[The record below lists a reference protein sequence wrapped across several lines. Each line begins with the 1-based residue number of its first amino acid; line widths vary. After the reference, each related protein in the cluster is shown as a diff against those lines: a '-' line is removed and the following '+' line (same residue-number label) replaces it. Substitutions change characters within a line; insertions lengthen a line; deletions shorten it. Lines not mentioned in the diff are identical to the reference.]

1 MKQQKRRLPNKPT
14 RNAEQLYDFQQASH
28 IIELE
33 AAVLGGIIKEKDA
46 LTSVI
51 DILKPDSFI
60 SEKHE
65 SIYQAILLL
74 FGKSEPVD
82 LLTVTNQLRSTGEL
96 EFIGGATYLARIT
109 AKTIASHIEQDA
121 RIIVQYAIRRNII
134 KTMGEVITKGYEDT
148 TDVFNLMDN
157 TEQSLRDIQEG
168 NLNKNIP
175 DLSLVVQK
183 TIQELK
189 NKAEQDGGQTS
200 VPSGFPTLDR
210 VTGGWHN
217 TELIIIAARPGMGK
231 TAFVVSALR
240 NAAIDFK
247 MPVALFSL
255 EMSSP
260 QVMLRLISAEAE
272 IDSQKLRKGELD
284 TDDWHAL
291 HSRLNNLA
299 TAPIYI
305 DDTPALSILEL
316 RTKARR
322 LKAFHGIKLLIVDYL
337 QLMTAGNG
345 KGGMNREQEIA
356 AISRSLKTISKELNI
371 PVIALSQLSRSV
383 ETRGGDKRPQLSDLR
398 ESGSIEQDA
407 DVVMFLY
414 RPEYYQI
421 TETETGESTKDI
433 AEVIIAK
440 NRSGSIDNVTL
451 RFIGKYT
458 RFAEFDGFSVSRE
471 KYEELSGNKTLGS
484 KANNITEE

>member
-1 MKQQKRRLPNKPT
+1 MKQQRRRGPDKPKRN
-14 RNAEQLYDFQQASH
+14 NDQIYDFQQASH

-33 AAVLGGIIKEKDA
+33 AAVLGGIIKERDS

-60 SEKHE
+60 SDKHE
-65 SIYQAILLL
+65 AVYQAILLL

-82 LLTVTNQLRSTGEL
+82 LLTVTNQLRQNGEL
-96 EFIGGATYLARIT
+96 EFVGGATYLARIT
-109 AKTIASHIEQDA
+109 AKTISAHIEKDA

-134 KTMGEVITKGYEDT
+134 KIMGEVVSKAYEET
-148 TDVFNLMDN
+148 TDVFNLMDS
-157 TEQSLRDIQEG
+157 TEQNLRDIQEG
-168 NLNKNIP
+168 NLNKSIP

-183 TIQELK
+183 TIQEIR
-189 NKAEQDGGQTS
+189 NKSEQDAGYSS

-210 VTGGWHN
+210 LTGGWHN

-231 TAFVVSALR
+231 TAFVVSSLR

-255 EMSSP
+255 EMSSQ

-272 IDSQKLRKGELD
+272 IDSQKLRKGELN

-322 LKAFHGIKLLIVDYL
+322 LKAFHNIKLIIVDYL

-356 AISRSLKTISKELNI
+356 AISRSLKTIAKELNL

-414 RPEYYQI
+414 RPEYYKI
-421 TETETGESTKDI
+421 TENEAGESTQGM

-440 NRSGSIDNVTL
+440 NRSGSIDSINL

-458 RFAEFDGFSVSRE
+458 RFAEFDGFSLSKE
-471 KYEELSGNKTLGS
+471 KYEEISGTKNFGS
-484 KANNITEE
+484 KANDL

>member
-1 MKQQKRRLPNKPT
+1 MKQQRRRFPDNPKRNP
-14 RNAEQLYDFQQASH
+14 EQVFDFQQASH
-28 IIELE
+28 IVELE
-33 AAVLGGIIKEKDA
+33 AMVLGGVIKERDA

-51 DILKPDSFI
+51 DVLKSESFI
-60 SEKHE
+60 SERHQA
-65 SIYQAILLL
+65 IYQAILSL

-82 LLTVTNQLRSTGEL
+82 LLTVTNQLRQTGEL
-96 EFIGGATYLARIT
+96 EFIGGATYLAKIT
-109 AKTIASHIEQDA
+109 SKGTSTHIEQDA
-121 RIIVQYAIRRNII
+121 RIIVQYAMRRSII
-134 KTMGEVITKGYEDT
+134 KIMDEVVAKAYEDT
-148 TDVFNLMDN
+148 TDVYNLLDS
-157 TEQSLRDIQEG
+157 TEQGLREIQEG

-175 DLSLVVQK
+175 ELSSVVLK
-183 TIQELK
+183 TIQELR
-189 NKAEQDGGQTS
+189 NKSEQDAGVAS
-200 VPSGFPTLDR
+200 VPSGFPSLDR

-255 EMSSP
+255 EMSSQ

-284 TDDWHAL
+284 NEDWQAL
-291 HSRLNNLA
+291 HSKLNDLA
-299 TAPIYI
+299 ISPIYI
-305 DDTPALSILEL
+305 DDTPALSVLEL

-322 LKAFHGIKLLIVDYL
+322 LKAFHNIKLLIVDYL

-345 KGGMNREQEIA
+345 RMGMNREQEIA
-356 AISRSLKTISKELNI
+356 AISRSLKTIAKELNI

-383 ETRGGDKRPQLSDLR
+383 ETRAGDKRPQLSDLR

-414 RPEYYQI
+414 RPEYYNI
-421 TETETGESTKDI
+421 TESETGESTKGT

-440 NRSGSIDNVTL
+440 NRSGSVDTVNL
-451 RFIGKYT
+451 RFVGKYT
-458 RFAEFDGFSVSRE
+458 RFSEFDGFSLSKE
-471 KYEELSGNKTLGS
+471 KYEEISGTKVFGS
-484 KANNITEE
+484 KANDI

>member
-1 MKQQKRRLPNKPT
+1 MKQQRRRGPEKPKRN
-14 RNAEQLYDFQQASH
+14 NDQIYDFQQASH

-33 AAVLGGIIKEKDA
+33 AAVLGGIIKEKDS

-51 DILKPDSFI
+51 DILKSDSFI
-60 SEKHE
+60 SDKHE

-82 LLTVTNQLRSTGEL
+82 LLTVTNQLRQTGEL
-96 EFIGGATYLARIT
+96 EFVGGATYLAKIT
-109 AKTIASHIEQDA
+109 AKTISSHIEKDA

-134 KTMGEVITKGYEDT
+134 KIMGEVVNKAYEDT
-148 TDVFNLMDN
+148 TDVFNLMDS
-157 TEQSLRDIQEG
+157 TEQNLRDIQEG

-183 TIQELK
+183 TIQEIR
-189 NKAEQDGGQTS
+189 NKSEQDAGFSS

-210 VTGGWHN
+210 LTGGWHN

-231 TAFVVSALR
+231 TAFVVSSLR

-255 EMSSP
+255 EMSSQ

-305 DDTPALSILEL
+305 DDTPALSVLEL

-322 LKAFHGIKLLIVDYL
+322 LKAFHNIKLLIVDYL

-345 KGGMNREQEIA
+345 KVGMNREQEIA
-356 AISRSLKTISKELNI
+356 AISRSLKTIAKELNI

-421 TETETGESTKDI
+421 TETETGESTQGM

-440 NRSGSIDNVTL
+440 NRSGSIDNVNL

-458 RFAEFDGFSVSRE
+458 RFAEFDGFTLTKE
-471 KYEELSGNKTLGS
+471 KYEEISGTKILGS
-484 KANNITEE
+484 KANDL

>member
-1 MKQQKRRLPNKPT
+1 MKQRRRQPDKPKKSPQQVQ
-14 RNAEQLYDFQQASH
+14 EFQQSSH
-28 IIELE
+28 IVELE
-33 AAVLGGIIKEKDA
+33 ASVLGGVIKEKDA

-65 SIYQAILLL
+65 AIYQAILLL
-74 FGKSEPVD
+74 FGRSEPVD
-82 LLTVTNQLRSTGEL
+82 LLTITNQLRQTGEL
-96 EFIGGATYLARIT
+96 EFIGGPAYLARISARKVST
-109 AKTIASHIEQDA
+109 HIERDA
-121 RIIVQYAIRRNII
+121 RIILQYAIQRNIMNIMDDVLI
-134 KTMGEVITKGYEDT
+134 KAQEDT
-148 TDVFNLMDN
+148 TDVFNLLDA
-157 TEQSLRDIQEG
+157 TEQGLREIQEG

-175 DLSLVVQK
+175 DLKMVVQK

-189 NKAEQDGGQTS
+189 NKEDREAGSNS
-200 VPSGFPTLDR
+200 VPSGFPSLDR
-210 VTGGWHN
+210 ITGGFHN

-240 NAAIDFK
+240 NASIDYK
-247 MPVALFSL
+247 LPVALFSL
-255 EMSSP
+255 EMSSQ
-260 QVMLRLISAEAE
+260 QVMYRLISAEAE
-272 IDSQKLRKGELD
+272 VDSQKLRKGDLE
-284 TDDWHAL
+284 TDDWKAI
-291 HSRLNNLA
+291 HSQLNNLDN
-299 TAPIYI
+299 APIYI

-322 LKAFHGIKLLIVDYL
+322 LKAFHNIKLLIVDYL

-345 KGGMNREQEIA
+345 KRGMNREQEIA
-356 AISRSLKTISKELNI
+356 SISRSLKTIAKELNI

-383 ETRGGDKRPQLSDLR
+383 ESRPDKKPMLSDLR

-414 RPEYYQI
+414 RPEYYHI
-421 TETETGESTKDI
+421 TETETGESTQDM

-440 NRSGSIDNVTL
+440 NRSGSVDNVKL

-458 RFAEFDGFSVSRE
+458 RFSEFDGFVTTPDQYE
-471 KYEELSGNKTLGS
+471 KQTGIRTTLGGS
-484 KANNITEE
+484 KANEI

>member
-1 MKQQKRRLPNKPT
+1 MKQRRRGPEKPKRN
-14 RNAEQLYDFQQASH
+14 NEQIYDFQQASH

-60 SEKHE
+60 SDKHE
-65 SIYQAILLL
+65 AIYQAVLLL

-82 LLTVTNQLRSTGEL
+82 LLTVTNQLRQIGEL
-96 EFIGGATYLARIT
+96 EFVGGATYLARIT
-109 AKTIASHIEQDA
+109 SKTISAHIEQDA
-121 RIIVQYAIRRNII
+121 RIIVQYSIRRNII
-134 KTMGEVITKGYEDT
+134 KTMGEVITKAYEDT
-148 TDVFNLMDN
+148 TDVYNLMDA

-175 DLSLVVQK
+175 ELSNVVQK
-183 TIQELK
+183 TIQEIK
-189 NKAEQDGGQTS
+189 NKSEQDAGHSS

-231 TAFVVSALR
+231 TAFVVSSLR

-247 MPVALFSL
+247 LPVALFSL
-255 EMSSP
+255 EMSSQ

-272 IDSQKLRKGELD
+272 IDSQKLRKGELE
-284 TDDWHAL
+284 TEDWQAL
-291 HSRLNNLA
+291 HSRLNALA

-305 DDTPALSILEL
+305 DDTPALSVLEL

-322 LKAFHGIKLLIVDYL
+322 LKAFHNIKLLIVDYL

-345 KGGMNREQEIA
+345 KIGMNREQEIA
-356 AISRSLKTISKELNI
+356 AISRSLKTIAKELNI

-421 TETETGESTKDI
+421 TETETGESTQGM

-440 NRSGSIDNVTL
+440 NRSGSVDNVNL

-458 RFAEFDGFSVSRE
+458 RFAEFDGFTLSKE
-471 KYEELSGNKTLGS
+471 KYEEISGTKILGS
-484 KANNITEE
+484 KANDL

>member
-1 MKQQKRRLPNKPT
+1 MKQQRRRSPEKTKRNP
-14 RNAEQLYDFQQASH
+14 EQIFDFQQSSH

-33 AAVLGGIIKEKDA
+33 AAVLGGVIKEKDA
-46 LTSVI
+46 LTTVI
-51 DILKPDSFI
+51 DVLKPESFI

-65 SIYQAILLL
+65 AIYQAILTL

-82 LLTVTNQLRSTGEL
+82 LLTVTNQLRLNGEL
-96 EFIGGATYLARIT
+96 EFIGGAAYLARIS
-109 AKTIASHIEQDA
+109 AKSISSHIEQDA
-121 RIIVQYAIRRNII
+121 RIIVQYAIRRSIVKI
-134 KTMGEVITKGYEDT
+134 MGDVQTKAYEDT
-148 TDVFNLMDN
+148 TDVFNLLDS
-157 TEQSLRDIQEG
+157 TEQHLREIQEG

-175 DLSLVVQK
+175 DLHLVVQK
-183 TIQELK
+183 TIQEIK
-189 NKAEQDGGQTS
+189 NKAEQDGGSAS
-200 VPSGFPTLDR
+200 VPSGFPSLD
-210 VTGGWHN
+210 
-217 TELIIIAARPGMGK
+217 MGK

-255 EMSSP
+255 EMSSQ

-272 IDSQKLRKGELD
+272 IDSNKLRKGELE
-284 TDDWHAL
+284 TEDWHAL

-305 DDTPALSILEL
+305 DDTPALSVLEL

-322 LKAFHGIKLLIVDYL
+322 LKAFHNIRLLIVDYL

-356 AISRSLKTISKELNI
+356 AISRSLKTIAKELNI
-371 PVIALSQLSRSV
+371 PVLALSQLSRSV
-383 ETRGGDKRPQLSDLR
+383 ETRAGDKRPQLSDLR

-421 TETETGESTKDI
+421 TETETGESTKGM

-440 NRSGSIDNVTL
+440 NRSGSVDNVNL
-451 RFIGKYT
+451 RFVGKYT
-458 RFAEFDGFSVSRE
+458 RFMEFDGFTVSQD
-471 KYEELSGNKTLGS
+471 KYEEISGTKILGS
-484 KANNITEE
+484 KANDL

>member
-1 MKQQKRRLPNKPT
+1 MKRRLPERKKKNP
-14 RNAEQLYDFQQASH
+14 EQLQDFQQSSH
-28 IIELE
+28 IVELE
-33 AAVLGGIIKEKDA
+33 ASVLGGVIKERDA
-46 LTSVI
+46 LTMVV
-51 DILKPDSFI
+51 DVLKPDSFI

-74 FGKSEPVD
+74 FGKSEPID
-82 LLTVTNQLRSTGEL
+82 LLTVTNQLRQSGEL
-96 EFIGGATYLARIT
+96 EFIGGPAYLAKIT
-109 AKTIASHIEQDA
+109 ARKVSTHIERDA
-121 RIIVQYAIRRNII
+121 RIIIQYSIQRNIVRI
-134 KTMGEVITKGYEDT
+134 MDGVVNKAQEDT
-148 TDVFNLMDN
+148 TDVFNLLDA
-157 TEQSLRDIQEG
+157 TEQGLRDIQEG

-175 DLSLVVQK
+175 DLKLVVQK

-189 NKAEQDGGQTS
+189 SKEDQEAGIAS

-210 VTGGWHN
+210 ITGGWHN

-240 NAAIDFK
+240 NAAIDYQ

-255 EMSSP
+255 EMSSQ
-260 QVMLRLISAEAE
+260 QVMYRLISAEAE
-272 IDSQKLRKGELD
+272 IDSQKLRKGDLE
-284 TDDWHAL
+284 TEDWKAI
-291 HSRLNNLA
+291 HSRLNNLDN
-299 TAPIYI
+299 APIYI
-305 DDTPALSILEL
+305 DDTPALSVLEL

-322 LKAFHGIKLLIVDYL
+322 LKAFHNIKLLIVDYL

-345 KGGMNREQEIA
+345 RTGMNREQEIA
-356 AISRSLKTISKELNI
+356 NISRSLKTIAKELNI

-383 ETRGGDKRPQLSDLR
+383 ESRPDKKPMLSDLR

-414 RPEYYQI
+414 RPEYYGLE
-421 TETETGESTKDI
+421 ETETGESTQGI

-440 NRSGSIDNVTL
+440 NRSGSVDSARL

-458 RFAEFDGFSVSRE
+458 RFAEFDGFTLTPE
-471 KYEELSGNKTLGS
+471 QYEEKSGIRTMGS
-484 KANNITEE
+484 KANDLGS

>member
-1 MKQQKRRLPNKPT
+1 MKQQKRRGPEKPK
-14 RNAEQLYDFQQASH
+14 RIAEQIYDFQQASH

-65 SIYQAILLL
+65 AIYQAILLL
-74 FGKSEPVD
+74 FGKTEPVD
-82 LLTVTNQLRSTGEL
+82 LLTVSNQLRLSGEL
-96 EFIGGATYLARIT
+96 EFIGGASYLARIT
-109 AKTIASHIEQDA
+109 SKSISSHIEKEA
-121 RIIVQYAIRRNII
+121 RIIVQYAIRRSII
-134 KTMGEVITKGYEDT
+134 KIMGEVVTKAYEDT
-148 TDVFNLMDN
+148 TDVFHLMDT

-189 NKAEQDGGQTS
+189 NKADQDAGGSS

-231 TAFVVSALR
+231 TAFVVSSLR

-255 EMSSP
+255 EMSSQ

-272 IDSQKLRKGELD
+272 IDSQKLRKGELE
-284 TDDWHAL
+284 TEDWQAL

-305 DDTPALSILEL
+305 DDTPALSVLEL

-322 LKAFHGIKLLIVDYL
+322 LKAFHDIKLLIVDYL

-356 AISRSLKTISKELNI
+356 AISRSLKTIAKELNI

-421 TETETGESTKDI
+421 TETETGESTKGM

-440 NRSGSIDNVTL
+440 NRSGSVDNVNL

-458 RFAEFDGFSVSRE
+458 RFAEFDGFTLSQE
-471 KYEELSGNKTLGS
+471 KYEEISGTKILGS
-484 KANNITEE
+484 KANDL

>member
-1 MKQQKRRLPNKPT
+1 MKQQKRRGPEKPK
-14 RNAEQLYDFQQASH
+14 RNAEQIYDFQQASH

-51 DILKPDSFI
+51 DILKPNSFI

-65 SIYQAILLL
+65 AIYQSILLL
-74 FGKSEPVD
+74 FGKTEPVD
-82 LLTVTNQLRSTGEL
+82 LLTVSNQLRLSGEL
-96 EFIGGATYLARIT
+96 EFIGGASYLARIT
-109 AKTIASHIEQDA
+109 SKSISSHIEKEA
-121 RIIVQYAIRRNII
+121 RIIVQYAMRRSII
-134 KTMGEVITKGYEDT
+134 KIMGEVVTKAYEDT
-148 TDVFNLMDN
+148 TDVFHLMDS
-157 TEQSLRDIQEG
+157 TEQNLRDIQEG

-189 NKAEQDGGQTS
+189 NKADQDAGGSS

-231 TAFVVSALR
+231 TAFVVSSLR

-255 EMSSP
+255 EMSSQ

-272 IDSQKLRKGELD
+272 IDSQKLRKGELE
-284 TDDWHAL
+284 TEDWQAL

-305 DDTPALSILEL
+305 DDTPALSVLEL

-356 AISRSLKTISKELNI
+356 AISRSLKTIAKELNI

-421 TETETGESTKDI
+421 TETETGESTKGM

-440 NRSGSIDNVTL
+440 NRSGSVDNVNL

-458 RFAEFDGFSVSRE
+458 RFAEFDGFSLSQE
-471 KYEELSGNKTLGS
+471 KYEEISGTKILGS
-484 KANNITEE
+484 KANDL

>member
-1 MKQQKRRLPNKPT
+1 MKQQRRRQPDKPKRN
-14 RNAEQLYDFQQASH
+14 EQIFDFQQASH

-33 AAVLGGIIKEKDA
+33 SAVLGGVIKEKDA

-51 DILKPDSFI
+51 DILKADSFI

-65 SIYQAILLL
+65 AIYQAILLL

-96 EFIGGATYLARIT
+96 EFVGGASYLARIT

-134 KTMGEVITKGYEDT
+134 KIMGDVINNAYEDT
-148 TDVFNLMDN
+148 TDVFNLMDS
-157 TEQSLRDIQEG
+157 TEQSLRDVQEG

-175 DLSLVVQK
+175 ELSLVVQK
-183 TIQELK
+183 TILELK
-189 NKAEQDGGQTS
+189 NKADQDLGSTS

-210 VTGGWHN
+210 LTGGWHN

-260 QVMLRLISAEAE
+260 QVMLRMISAEAE
-272 IDSQKLRKGELD
+272 IDSQKLRKGELE
-284 TDDWHAL
+284 TEDWHAL

-322 LKAFHGIKLLIVDYL
+322 LKAFHGIRLLIVDYL

-345 KGGMNREQEIA
+345 KNGMNREQEIA
-356 AISRSLKTISKELNI
+356 AISRSLKTIAKELNI

-421 TETETGESTKDI
+421 TETETGESTKGM

-440 NRSGSIDNVTL
+440 NRSGSIDNVNL

-458 RFAEFDGFSVSRE
+458 RFAEFDGFTLT
-471 KYEELSGNKTLGS
+471 KDQYEEISGTKVMGS
-484 KANNITEE
+484 KANDL

>member
-1 MKQQKRRLPNKPT
+1 MKQRRRGPEKPKRN
-14 RNAEQLYDFQQASH
+14 NEQIYDFQQASH

-60 SEKHE
+60 SDKHE
-65 SIYQAILLL
+65 AIYQAVLLL

-82 LLTVTNQLRSTGEL
+82 LLTVTNQLRQIGEL
-96 EFIGGATYLARIT
+96 EFVGGATYLARIT
-109 AKTIASHIEQDA
+109 SKTISAHIEQDA
-121 RIIVQYAIRRNII
+121 RIIVQYSIRRNII
-134 KTMGEVITKGYEDT
+134 KTMGEVITKAYEDT
-148 TDVFNLMDN
+148 TDVYNLMDA

-175 DLSLVVQK
+175 DLSNVVQK
-183 TIQELK
+183 TIQEIK
-189 NKAEQDGGQTS
+189 NKSEQDAGHSS

-231 TAFVVSALR
+231 TAFVVSSLR

-247 MPVALFSL
+247 LPVALFSL
-255 EMSSP
+255 EMSSQ

-272 IDSQKLRKGELD
+272 IDSQKLRKGELE
-284 TDDWHAL
+284 TEDWQAL
-291 HSRLNNLA
+291 HSRLNALA

-305 DDTPALSILEL
+305 DDTPALSVLEL

-322 LKAFHGIKLLIVDYL
+322 LKAFHNIKLLIVDYL

-345 KGGMNREQEIA
+345 KIGMNREQEIA
-356 AISRSLKTISKELNI
+356 AISRSLKTIAKELNI

-421 TETETGESTKDI
+421 TETETGESTQGM

-440 NRSGSIDNVTL
+440 NRSGSVDNVNL

-458 RFAEFDGFSVSRE
+458 RFAEFDGFTLSKE
-471 KYEELSGNKTLGS
+471 KYEEISGTKILGS
-484 KANNITEE
+484 KANDL

>member
-1 MKQQKRRLPNKPT
+1 MKQQRRRFPEKTKRNP
-14 RNAEQLYDFQQASH
+14 EQIFDFQQSSH

-33 AAVLGGIIKEKDA
+33 AAVLGGVIKEKDA
-46 LTSVI
+46 LTAVI
-51 DILKPDSFI
+51 DVLKPDSFI

-65 SIYQAILLL
+65 AIYQAILML

-82 LLTVTNQLRSTGEL
+82 LLTVSNQLRLSGEL
-96 EFIGGATYLARIT
+96 EFIGGAAYLARIT
-109 AKTIASHIEQDA
+109 SKSISTHIEQDA
-121 RIIVQYAIRRNII
+121 RIIVQYAIRRNIV
-134 KTMGEVITKGYEDT
+134 KVMGDVVTKAYEDT
-148 TDVFNLMDN
+148 TDVFNLLDT
-157 TEQSLRDIQEG
+157 TEQNLREIQEG

-175 DLSLVVQK
+175 DLQMVVQK
-183 TIQELK
+183 TIQEIK
-189 NKAEQDGGQTS
+189 NKEQKDGGSAS
-200 VPSGFPTLDR
+200 VPSGFPSLDR

-240 NAAIDFK
+240 NASIDFK

-255 EMSSP
+255 EMSSQ

-272 IDSQKLRKGELD
+272 IDSQKLRKGDLE
-284 TDDWHAL
+284 TEDWQAL
-291 HSRLNNLA
+291 HSKLNNLA

-305 DDTPALSILEL
+305 DDTPALSVLEL

-322 LKAFHGIKLLIVDYL
+322 LKAFHNIKLLIVDYL

-356 AISRSLKTISKELNI
+356 AISRSLKTIAKELNI

-383 ETRGGDKRPQLSDLR
+383 ETRAGDKRPQLSDLR

-421 TETETGESTKDI
+421 SETETGESTKGM

-440 NRSGSIDNVTL
+440 NRSGSVDSVNL

-458 RFAEFDGFSVSRE
+458 RFTEFDGFTVSQD
-471 KYEELSGNKTLGS
+471 KYEEISGNKIMGS
-484 KANNITEE
+484 KANDL